1 MELLLRARLDM
12 FLDVCWVDNL
22 SHKRQKYECGCFGFG
37 SLWGTRVVYASRCLF
52 GKKSDRNTKRL
63 GINKILQGVSRRIRP
78 PLPFVVGTAV

>member
-1 MELLLRARLDM
+1 MLDRGCVRVSVQVVLVARACLHTAANVRRLLVAL
-12 FLDVCWVDNL
+12 
-22 SHKRQKYECGCFGFG
+22 
-37 SLWGTRVVYASRCLF
+37 VYASRCLF